1 MENNEK
7 NIEEQKN
14 KASVKQFI
22 LIIAAAVIIIA
33 VMLAVE
39 LGKTDEG
46 EATQQKPTPTQAAA
60 DTVEDNNGQTE
71 NTHTD
76 TEDGNQEVEVMKE
89 QDSSS
94 VEPQAQQETATEAPK
109 VAPTFMYFITNADKE
124 QADAIVEKLKR
135 EYKDVNFDVRNV
147 DESPEELENFPIAKG
162 NTPFLIMLNTNNDP
176 CAFEQVSDEARLKE
190 IIESAKN

>member
-7 NIEEQKN
+7 KNEEQKN

-33 VMLAVE
+33 VMIMVE

-46 EATQQKPTPTQAAA
+46 EATQQKPTSTQTAT
-60 DTVEDNNGQTE
+60 DTVQENVEQDQNTE
-71 NTHTD
+71 SD
-76 TEDGNQEVEVMKE
+76 AQGDKQQDAAEVVKE
-89 QDSSS
+89 QTSES
-94 VEPQAQQETATEAPK
+94 ETQMKQTEAPK

-124 QADAIVEKLKR
+124 QAEATVEKLKK

-147 DESPEELENFPIAKG
+147 DENPEELDSFPIAKG